1 MHDPNPVGVL
11 SKKTSTCQDNF
22 KIWNH
27 ETFGHIQIT
36 LGKKMKELNWAEE
49 ASMYKTSPDL
59 IKKLRDEIQGLKAK
73 EEIMWKQRSRVN
85 WLRERDQNT
94 RYFHC
99 RANQR
104 NKHNYIL
111 GFEDDN
117 GLWNEDE
124 SRMGGLVEDYFTNIF
139 TSSNPFGFDDV
150 LNGMLPIVT
159 PEMNAGLLR
168 PYTAKEVHKA
178 LN

>member
-1 MHDPNPVGVL
+1 
-11 SKKTSTCQDNF
+11 
-22 KIWNH
+22 
-27 ETFGHIQIT
+27 
-36 LGKKMKELNWAEE
+36 MKELNWAEE
-49 ASMYKTSPDL
+49 ASMYKTNPDL

-139 TSSNPFGFDDV
+139 TSLNPSGFDDV
-150 LNGMLPIVT
+150 LNGMLPTVVS
-159 PEMNAGLLR
+159 EMNAGLLR
-168 PYTAKEVHKA
+168 PYTIEEVHKA

>member
-11 SKKTSTCQDNF
+11 SKKISTCQDNF
-22 KIWNH
+22 RIWNR
-27 ETFGHIQIT
+27 ETFGHIRIS
-36 LGKKMKELNWAEE
+36 LAKKLKELNWAEE
-49 ASMYKTSPDL
+49 AGMYRSNPAL
-59 IKKLRDEIQGLKAK
+59 INKLRVEIQGLKYK

-85 WLRERDQNT
+85 WLREGDRNT

-99 RANQR
+99 KANQR

-117 GLWNEDE
+117 GLWTEDE
-124 SRMGGLVEDYFTNIF
+124 SHMGGLVEAYFTNIF
-139 TSSNPFGFDDV
+139 TSSNPSGFDDV
-150 LNGMLPIVT
+150 LNVMLLTVT
-159 PEMNAGLLR
+159 PKMNTGLLR
-168 PYTAKEVHKA
+168 PYTAEEVHKA

>member
-1 MHDPNPVGVL
+1 
-11 SKKTSTCQDNF
+11 
-22 KIWNH
+22 
-27 ETFGHIQIT
+27 
-36 LGKKMKELNWAEE
+36 
-49 ASMYKTSPDL
+49 MYRTNLAL
-59 IKKLRDEIQGLKAK
+59 INKLRDEIQGLKAK

-85 WLRERDQNT
+85 WLREGDRNT

-99 RANQR
+99 KANQW

-117 GLWNEDE
+117 GLWIEDE
-124 SRMGGLVEDYFTNIF
+124 SRMGGLVKDYFTNIF